1 VAILIQG
8 VITPGTNSNPTLPW
22 FRITDYGQEVLK
34 HEKFVPHDPTNYLGE
49 LRAAAKTIVGTVT
62 IAYVEEA
69 LRCFTA
75 GCHMASVLLLGVAAE
90 SVFLQLCEVVRSSL
104 KDSKDQN
111 AFDKLQQV
119 RQKHRWIVEKYTLL
133 PGKIRREQLP
143 ESLDITLTS
152 P

>member
-1 VAILIQG
+1 M
-8 VITPGTNSNPTLPW
+8 P
-22 FRITDYGQEVLK
+22 YGI
-34 HEKFVPHDPTNYLGE
+34 
-49 LRAAAKTIVGTVT
+49 R
-62 IAYVEEA
+62 
-69 LRCFTA
+69 
-75 GCHMASVLLLGVAAE
+75 LLLGVAAE

-152 P
+152 LYELIRRQRNDLGHPRQNPPVVDREQAFVFFRLFPSYVSDAEVFAEYCRSKGL